1 MVVPSSL
8 TNTER
13 LKNGNAELGCLL
25 KIKENKEIKVKKNIS
40 RKSQPNF

>member
-25 KIKENKEIKVKKNIS
+25 KIKENKEIKNLKVKKLKIL
-40 RKSQPNF
+40 KS

>member
-13 LKNGNAELGCLL
+13 LKNGNAESGCLL
-25 KIKENKEIKVKKNIS
+25 KIKENKEIKVKKNI
-40 RKSQPNF
+40 KKIPA